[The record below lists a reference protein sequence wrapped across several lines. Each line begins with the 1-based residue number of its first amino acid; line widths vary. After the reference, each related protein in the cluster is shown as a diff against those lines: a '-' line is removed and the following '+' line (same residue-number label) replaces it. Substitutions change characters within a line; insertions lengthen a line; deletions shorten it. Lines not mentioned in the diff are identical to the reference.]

1 MSGNQEEI
9 MVQAMALPPDARAIL
24 ADRLLHSINSPN
36 REESG
41 RLCEEEAERLVQQI
55 KKYERYDVFL
65 SFSSYDR
72 HIAGEIRDMITSVG
86 LNCFMSCKDL
96 GAGAIWA
103 HKIKEALINS
113 DKILI
118 LVTPRSIKSKWI
130 LMETGAAWMC
140 GKDLIPI
147 IQFVDPEQLG
157 DIIKD
162 YHTKVVETNAQKES
176 LVNELL
182 ELKKRDM
189 KLPFETM
196 ISRIRV
202 NIEEMIRKR
211 VFPDLVV
218 GSGSYGTIC
227 AGIIAESFG
236 KKPLKVIGCHFSWK
250 GSERKTTIDL
260 SSIQKKDVED
270 KNVLVVEW
278 ARQTGETYHIIE
290 EKLSAFNPAALYS
303 FALFWTKRS
312 DRPPDYVGFEYDQA
326 PIPPWS
332 NLII

>member
-1 MSGNQEEI
+1 MEENN
-9 MVQAMALPPDARAIL
+9 M
-24 ADRLLHSINSPN
+24 
-36 REESG
+36 
-41 RLCEEEAERLVQQI
+41 I
-55 KKYERYDVFL
+55 KKYEKYDVFL
-65 SFSSYDR
+65 SFSNYDR
-72 HIAGEIRDMITSVG
+72 HIAEEIAAMITSAG

-103 HKIKEALINS
+103 PKIKEALINS

-147 IQFVDPEQLG
+147 IQFIDPEQLG

-182 ELKKRDM
+182 DLKKRDT

-196 ISRIRV
+196 ISRICI
-202 NIEEMIRKR
+202 NIEEIIRNR
-211 VFPDLVV
+211 IFPDLIV
-218 GSGSYGTIC
+218 GSGRDGAIC

-236 KKPLKVIGCHFSWK
+236 KKQLKVIDCHFSWK
-250 GSERKTTIDL
+250 GSERKTTIDS
-260 SSIQKKDVED
+260 SSIQQKDVED

-278 ARQTGETYHIIE
+278 ARQTGETYNIIE
-290 EKLSAFNPAALYS
+290 EKLSVFNPAAIHS
-303 FALFWTKRS
+303 FALFWTKKS
-312 DRPPDYVGFEYDQA
+312 DRRPDYVGFDFDQV
-326 PIPPWS
+326 PTPPWS
-332 NLII
+332 NLIIQ